1 MLMIVKTKIVV
12 MDNIIRYIE
21 EITGVKMDLAELG
34 KEELKSIP
42 FYILNDYKI
51 WKGKLFEK
59 ELLLMEKITSEHFTP
74 LQYQKQMKLIELKL
88 QNPVVF
94 LLPEIKPYDRNRLVQ
109 KQVNFIIE
117 NKQMFIPQL
126 LIDFKE
132 YRVTPLQSTFLKPA
146 AQTLLL
152 YQLQRRNLNGLNYKQ
167 IAGLLNY
174 RYLTISRAVENLL
187 RFGICKTEG
196 TKEKTVVFE
205 MNKKELWEKALPF
218 MRTPIR
224 KKVFINDVLPDELVF
239 KTNMNALAFY
249 TNLND
254 DGHTYYAIGHA
265 NFLKLK
271 NEKKIQTTSN
281 YDGDYIIE
289 VWRYN
294 PAILTDNN
302 YVDPLS
308 LYLAYK
314 DSEDERIGMALEQVI
329 KDYIW

>member
-1 MLMIVKTKIVV
+1 MIAKTKTGL

-21 EITGVKMDLAELG
+21 EITGVKMDLVELR
-34 KEELKSIP
+34 KEEVKNIP

-51 WKGKLFEK
+51 WKGKLFRK
-59 ELLLMEKITSEHFTP
+59 ELLLMEKITPEHFTP

-88 QNPVVF
+88 QNPVVL
-94 LLPEIKPYDRNRLVQ
+94 LLPEIKPYDRNRLIQ
-109 KQVNFIIE
+109 KKVNFIIE

-132 YRVTPLQSTFLKPA
+132 YRVKPLQGAFLKPA
-146 AQTLLL
+146 AQAMLLFH
-152 YQLQRRNLNGLNYKQ
+152 LQRQNLSNLNYKQ

-174 RYLTISRAVENLL
+174 PYLTISRAVGNLCRL
-187 RFGICKTEG
+187 GICKTKG

-205 MNKKELWEKALPF
+205 MDKRRLWEKALPL
-218 MRTPIR
+218 MRTPVR
-224 KKVFINDVLPDELVF
+224 NKVFINEVLPDNLVF

-254 DGHTYYAIGHA
+254 DGHTYYAIKHA
-265 NFLKLK
+265 DFLKLK
-271 NEKKIQTTSN
+271 KEKKIQTTSN
-281 YDGDYIIE
+281 YDGDYIVE

-294 PAILTDNN
+294 PGILTKID

-308 LYLAYK
+308 LYIAFK
-314 DSEDERIGMALEQVI
+314 DSEDERIEKELE
-329 KDYIW
+329 YIINEMEW